1 MNQQI
6 SPLIQNILKDKS
18 LSLQQKLTTFMM
30 YSDPK
35 MLPDNPN
42 APDFSELGVTIKKLI
57 NDGKIKFGKMN
68 SQGVVDIHHL

>member
-68 SQGVVDIHHL
+68 SQGVVHIHHL